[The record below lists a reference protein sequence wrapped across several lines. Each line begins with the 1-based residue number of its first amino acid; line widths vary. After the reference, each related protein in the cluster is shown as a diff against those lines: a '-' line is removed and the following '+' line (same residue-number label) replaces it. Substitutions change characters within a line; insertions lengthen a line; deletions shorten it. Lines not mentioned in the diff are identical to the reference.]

1 MKTNQKVWKG
11 LEELNNT
18 PEFEKQKHN
27 EFPEKLP
34 AVEEASNDL
43 ESMKAPRRD
52 FLKMLGFSLT
62 AATVASCQ
70 MPVKKVIPYLEK
82 PGNVTPGVPNFYAT
96 TYAQAGEYASILVK
110 NREGRPIKIEGNQLS
125 SITKGTTSARMQAI
139 ILNLYD
145 STRLQ
150 TPMIKGIHLIIMLL
164 MNKL

>member
-11 LEELNNT
+11 LEELNST
-18 PEFEKQKHN
+18 PEFENHKHN

-34 AVEEASNDL
+34 AVEEMGNDL

-52 FLKMLGFSLT
+52 FLKMMGFSLT

-70 MPVKKVIPYLEK
+70 MPIKKVVPYINK
-82 PGNVTPGVPNFYAT
+82 PGNVTPGVANWYAT
-96 TYAQAGEYASILVK
+96 TYAQAGEYAALLVK

-139 ILNLYD
+139 ILSLYD
-145 STRLQ
+145 STRF
-150 TPMIKGIHLIIMLL
+150 TSY
-164 MNKL
+164 